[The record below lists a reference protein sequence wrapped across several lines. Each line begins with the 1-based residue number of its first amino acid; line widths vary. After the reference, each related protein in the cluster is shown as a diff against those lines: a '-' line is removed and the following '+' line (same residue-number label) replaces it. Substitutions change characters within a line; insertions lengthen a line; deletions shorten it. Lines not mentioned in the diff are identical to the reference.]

1 MAPTA
6 LGWIR
11 ILIHLTCFTPSPNQ
25 GTKGPKLN
33 TSHCI
38 MVLYGVG
45 TFVNISGQMLFKL
58 IYRFVKLK
66 KKRQFTV
73 LHNIYIIYGECS

>member
-1 MAPTA
+1 MAPKA

-45 TFVNISGQMLFKL
+45 TFVNISGQMHFKL
-58 IYRFVKLK
+58 IFILFLWDAVNLP
-66 KKRQFTV
+66 F
-73 LHNIYIIYGECS
+73 LNSSINL

>member
-1 MAPTA
+1 MAPKA

-45 TFVNISGQMLFKL
+45 TFVNFSGQMHLKL
-58 IYRFVKLK
+58 IFIFFFLWH
-66 KKRQFTV
+66 TV
-73 LHNIYIIYGECS
+73 NLPF